1 MDINTRAGGAII
13 LLLVDTPSRWRQ
25 LTRSAMMVS
34 LSVYQIVF
42 DGLGIDFPIYHATA
56 LDFGGL

>member
-1 MDINTRAGGAII
+1 
-13 LLLVDTPSRWRQ
+13 
-25 LTRSAMMVS
+25 MVS

-56 LDFGGL
+56 LGFGGL